1 MQIIS
6 SPLELHE
13 HITAYK
19 NDGLRVGFVPTMGA
33 LHEGHLSLVDL
44 AKENADKV
52 VVSIFVNPTQFAP
65 DEDFDS
71 YPRSVESD
79 SALLEERG
87 VDLIYLPTTEAMYP
101 DGVMDSAI
109 KAGAPAAG
117 LETDFRSHFFD
128 GVVNIVYRLFEQVR
142 PDVAVFGQKDFQQ
155 LQVIKDMVSA
165 QDMGIN
171 ILGGDIVRDEHG
183 LALSSRNAYLSR
195 EELAV
200 ARQLN
205 VILRDSSI
213 LDKPQ
218 AILEAGFDKVDYV
231 ALKPEW
237 SRILAAAWI
246 GKTRL
251 IDNMAV

>member
-65 DEDFDS
+65 GEDFDS
-71 YPRSVESD
+71 YPRSIESD

-117 LETDFRSHFFD
+117 LET
-128 GVVNIVYRLFEQVR
+128 
-142 PDVAVFGQKDFQQ
+142 
-155 LQVIKDMVSA
+155 
-165 QDMGIN
+165 IN

-205 VILRDSSI
+205 VILRDASI